1 MENKDV
7 KILIV
12 DDEKH
17 INRLIQINMERAGYK
32 TVSAFDGEEALKMV
46 ESEKPDLIILDWMM
60 PKKNGMETLKA
71 LKANPETN
79 ELPIVMLTAKAQD
92 ADVLKGWQ
100 SGVDCYLCKPFNPM
114 ELLTFVQRILEFN
127 PEEDEDEDGN
137 SPKRW
142 VI

>member
-17 INRLIQINMERAGYK
+17 INRLIQINLERTGYK
-32 TVSAFDGEEALKMV
+32 TVSAYDGEEALKLV
-46 ESEKPDLIILDWMM
+46 ESEKPNMIILDWMM

-79 ELPIVMLTAKAQD
+79 ELPIIMLTAKAQD

-100 SGVDCYLCKPFNPM
+100 SGVDAYLLKPFSPM
-114 ELLTFVQRILEFN
+114 ELLAFVKRILEFN
-127 PEEDEDEDGN
+127 PEDEEGIEE
-137 SPKRW
+137 RF